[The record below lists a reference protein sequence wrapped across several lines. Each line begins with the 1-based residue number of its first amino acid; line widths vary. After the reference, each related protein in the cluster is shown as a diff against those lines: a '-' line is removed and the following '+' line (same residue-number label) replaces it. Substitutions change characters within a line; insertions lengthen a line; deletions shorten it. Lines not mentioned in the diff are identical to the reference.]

1 MGIQPWQ
8 IQEKVSWHVTESPG
22 GRAESAPKAHFFWQ
36 RGSAICRAAEFGIL
50 ELQAEIDRLE
60 SARSDTSEFRR
71 ALSCLTATRRQSRSA
86 RSGQRRAAS
95 PQPRS

>member
-8 IQEKVSWHVTESPG
+8 VQEKVSWHVTESPG

-36 RGSAICRAAEFGIL
+36 RGGAVCRAAEYGIL

-60 SARSDTSEFRR
+60 GVRSDTSELRR
-71 ALSCLTATRRQSRSA
+71 ALACLTATRRSSRAA
-86 RSGQRRAAS
+86 RSGRRSAAVG
-95 PQPRS
+95 